1 MSGPTHLPIGDVVN
15 GDELDDLMKE
25 VMIGFEMSPTDS
37 MASSPFSEGFL
48 SAVRDSTRMFFYLGR
63 RQE

>member
-15 GDELDDLMKE
+15 GDDLDVLMKE

-37 MASSPFSEGFL
+37 MASSPFSEGLF
-48 SAVRDSTRMFFYLGR
+48 SAIRESTRMFFYPGR